1 MLARSE
7 TLIGGERLHLFY
19 LFYQVE
25 IRRRR
30 RVPLLSPIGMQYQ

>member
-7 TLIGGERLHLFY
+7 MLIGGERLHLFY

-25 IRRRR
+25 IR
-30 RVPLLSPIGMQYQ
+30 

>member
-25 IRRRR
+25 IR
-30 RVPLLSPIGMQYQ
+30 